1 MQYGH
6 IALINAAILKKD
18 KPMPVNAKLR
28 ERLPQLAP
36 YGYIAT
42 KTWLRSQGL
51 SAHSIDNLVKSRQL
65 ITVAPGVYKRPETP
79 LQWRGLVASLQK
91 MGYSFSVG
99 GLTALE
105 AHGLQHYLS
114 MGSREQVHLYGTGKL
129 PAWVNK
135 LIPDTEFIRHSYSS
149 LFEGE
154 YDSLPKAG
162 SIDIEPASSASV
174 AYALSFPET
183 AILEALMDVPGKVS
197 FEHADQLMAGLTTL
211 SPGRLGATL
220 KRCKNVKV
228 LRLFFWLAE
237 RHPHPWRKKLPPG
250 DFNLGSGKRALAR
263 RGKLNKKYQITV
275 PEAMYGKAE

>member
-1 MQYGH
+1 
-6 IALINAAILKKD
+6 
-18 KPMPVNAKLR
+18 MPVNAELR
-28 ERLPQLAP
+28 ERLPQWMP

-42 KTWLRSQGL
+42 KAWLKSQGL
-51 SAHSIDNLVKSRQL
+51 NLHSIDNLVKSRQL
-65 ITVAPGVYKRPETP
+65 ITMVPGVYKRPETT

-129 PAWVNK
+129 PAWVNT
-135 LIPDTEFIRHSYSS
+135 LIPDTEFIRHSYSN

-154 YDSLPKAG
+154 YASLPKADP
-162 SIDIEPASSASV
+162 INIEPASSASV
-174 AYALSFPET
+174 MYEFSFPET
-183 AILEALMDVPGKVS
+183 AILEVLMDVPGKIS
-197 FEHADQLMAGLTTL
+197 FEHADQLMEGLTTL
-211 SPGRLGATL
+211 SPKRLNATL

-237 RHPHPWRKKLPPG
+237 RHQHPWCKKLSPG
-250 DFNLGSGKRALAR
+250 DFDLGSGKRVLAR
-263 RGKLNKKYQITV
+263 HGKLNKKYQITV
-275 PEAMYGKAE
+275 PEEMHGQAE

>member
-1 MQYGH
+1 MP
-6 IALINAAILKKD
+6 INAE
-18 KPMPVNAKLR
+18 LR
-28 ERLPQLAP
+28 ERLPQLVP

-42 KTWLRSQGL
+42 KAWLKSQGL
-51 SAHSIDNLVKSRQL
+51 NLHSIDNLVKSRQL
-65 ITVAPGVYKRPETP
+65 ITMVPGVYKRPETT

-129 PAWVNK
+129 PAWVNT

-154 YDSLPKAG
+154 YASLPKAD
-162 SIDIEPASSASV
+162 SINIESTSSTGI
-174 AYALSFPET
+174 AYKLSFPET
-183 AILEALMDVPGKVS
+183 AILEVLMDVPGKIS
-197 FEHADQLMAGLTTL
+197 FEHADQLMEGLTTL
-211 SPGRLGATL
+211 SPKRLNATL

-237 RHPHPWRKKLPPG
+237 RHQHPWCKKLSPS
-250 DFNLGSGKRALAR
+250 DFDLGSGKRVLAR
-263 RGKLNKKYQITV
+263 HGKLNKKYQITV
-275 PEAMYGKAE
+275 PEAMHGQAE